1 MDAEDRQVRYMDP
14 LRKTPR
20 RQVTAMLL
28 LGLLASA
35 CTEPAEEP
43 RDRTRTGRVGQYA
56 TDSSRWGEVMIE
68 ADSVLAAG
76 VSGEDRR
83 ALLSMIERQH
93 QSWLAQDSGALRDL
107 MAADAMRV
115 HTRSGFSDSADA
127 IVAALP
133 VEWEPHERPYGTI
146 AQSFEILDVQLAIQ
160 GDIATATYW
169 IDVHGG
175 ARWEFNGQRV
185 SFDVY
190 RRAAPTW
197 ELLFHTDAEARRS
210 GAGAESGLPHMEFVY
225 PAEDLERVAA
235 FYQPLLGE
243 PDGRSSE
250 RVSYDLG
257 NARFHFDTTAL
268 AGVAEATDGTP
279 NGYAEFVVPDL
290 DGEALRLQ
298 SVGIAVDR
306 IDATVE
312 RPAAALVQD
321 PAGNVLLLREQ
332 AQAEDAVGAPSLTV
346 APDPGSSHEI
356 QQTIE
361 GYWNAW
367 LMMDTETLVD
377 QLSSDSR
384 LVVET
389 DARGTIAYESNEE
402 IRQALPAIWSTY
414 DRGPAGLALDVT
426 IGSPTVRHLAELA
439 LLSYEYRMSGID
451 SPRNHES
458 GVVTHLL
465 EKGRSGWKI
474 GWSLFT
480 MLDDSDNLV
489 LSLDYT
495 GYPVGPLRRPERFYT
510 DILRLGS
517 PDQDVGYRG
526 WWTRNSVFGIY
537 RVGSSSPE
545 LLRPRRTNGYASFW
559 VESVDEVYEYLQRS
573 GSTFPVIRAINDR
586 AGVDRQPGYIQLVST
601 DSEGNI
607 VLFSEYPGT

>member
-1 MDAEDRQVRYMDP
+1 
-14 LRKTPR
+14 
-20 RQVTAMLL
+20 MLV
-28 LGLLASA
+28 LGLLVSA

-43 RDRTRTGRVGQYA
+43 KDRTGTRRVEQYA
-56 TDSSRWGEVMIE
+56 TDSSRWGEVTIE
-68 ADSVLAAG
+68 VDSVVASG
-76 VSGEDRR
+76 VTGEDRS
-83 ALLSMIERQH
+83 ALLEMIERQH
-93 QSWLAQDSGALRDL
+93 REWLAQGSLELRDL
-107 MAADAMRV
+107 LAADAMRV
-115 HTRSGFSDSADA
+115 HARSGLSDSADA

-133 VEWEPHERPYGTI
+133 VEWEPHERPYGII
-146 AQSFEILDVQLAIQ
+146 AQSFEIRDVELGVQ

-169 IDVHGG
+169 MDVHGG
-175 ARWEFNGQRV
+175 ARWEFNGQRL

-190 RRAAPTW
+190 RRAADTW
-197 ELLFHTDAEARRS
+197 ELLFHTDAAAGRS
-210 GAGAESGLPHMEFVY
+210 DAAAELGLPHMEFVY

-250 RVSYDLG
+250 RLSYDLG
-257 NARFHFDTTAL
+257 DARFHFDTTAL
-268 AGVAEATDGTP
+268 NGFAEATDGFP

-298 SVGIAVDR
+298 SVGISVDR
-306 IDATVE
+306 VEATSV

-332 AQAEDAVGAPSLTV
+332 AHVQDSVVAPSLTL
-346 APDPGSSHEI
+346 APAGSSHEI

-384 LVVET
+384 WILET
-389 DARGTIAYESNEE
+389 DARGAIAYQGNEE
-402 IRQALPAIWSTY
+402 IRQALPAIWSNY
-414 DRGPAGLALDVT
+414 DRGPAGVAVDVT
-426 IGSPTVRHLAELA
+426 IGSPTVRQLSELA
-439 LLSYEYRMSGID
+439 LVSYEYRMVGID
-451 SPRNHES
+451 SSRDREA

-465 EKGRSGWKI
+465 EEGRSGWKI

-480 MLDDSDNLV
+480 TLDDSDDLV

-510 DILRLGS
+510 DVLRLGS
-517 PDQDVGYRG
+517 PYQDVAYRG
-526 WWTRNSVFGIY
+526 WWTRSSVFGIY

-545 LLRPRRTNGYASFW
+545 LLRPRRTNGYASLW

-573 GSTFPVIRAINDR
+573 GSTFPVIPAINDTE
-586 AGVDRQPGYIQLVST
+586 GVDRQPGYIQLVST

>member
-1 MDAEDRQVRYMDP
+1 MDMEARQVRFMGAV
-14 LRKTPR
+14 RGTSR
-20 RQVTAMLL
+20 RQMTALL
-28 LGLLASA
+28 VLGLLAPA
-35 CTEPAEEP
+35 CTEPAEKP
-43 RDRTRTGRVGQYA
+43 TDRTGTERAGQYA
-56 TDSSRWGEVMIE
+56 TDSSRWGEVTIQT
-68 ADSVLAAG
+68 DSVVTAG
-76 VSGEDRR
+76 ASGEDRR
-83 ALLSMIERQH
+83 ALLEMIERQH
-93 QSWLAQDSGALRDL
+93 QGWLAQDSRALRDV
-107 MAADAMRV
+107 MATDAMRV
-115 HTRSGFSDSADA
+115 HASSGLSDSADA

-133 VEWEPHERPYGTI
+133 VEWESHERPYGII
-146 AQSFEILDVQLAIQ
+146 AQSYEIRDVELAVQ

-169 IDVHGG
+169 MDVHGG
-175 ARWEFNGQRV
+175 ARWEFDGQRV

-197 ELLFHTDAEARRS
+197 ELLFHTDAAARRS
-210 GAGAESGLPHMEFVY
+210 DAAAELGLPHMEFVY

-250 RVSYDLG
+250 RLSYDLG
-257 NARFHFDTTAL
+257 DARFHFDTTTLTGFAQS
-268 AGVAEATDGTP
+268 TDGTP

-290 DGEALRLQ
+290 DGEALRLR
-298 SVGIAVDR
+298 SMGISVDR
-306 IDATVE
+306 VDATAE

-332 AQAEDAVGAPSLTV
+332 AHVEDSVGAPSLTV

-361 GYWNAW
+361 AYWNAW
-367 LMMDTETLVD
+367 LMMDTESLVD

-384 LVVET
+384 WVSET
-389 DARGTIAYESNEE
+389 DARGAIDYEGNEE
-402 IRQALPAIWSTY
+402 IRQALPAVWSNY
-414 DRGPAGLALDVT
+414 DRGPAGVAVDVN
-426 IGSPTVRHLAELA
+426 IGSRTVRHLSDLA
-439 LLSYEYRMSGID
+439 LVSYEYRMVGVD
-451 SPRNHES
+451 SSRNHEA

-465 EKGRSGWKI
+465 EKERSGWKI

-480 MLDDSDNLV
+480 TLDDSDDLV

-517 PDQDVGYRG
+517 PYQDVAYRG
-526 WWTRNSVFGIY
+526 WWTRSSVFGIY

-545 LLRPRRTNGYASFW
+545 LLRPKRTNGYASFW

-573 GSTFPVIRAINDR
+573 GSTFPVILAINDTE
-586 AGVDRQPGYIQLVST
+586 GIDRQPGYIQLVST

-607 VLFSEYPGT
+607 VLFTEYPGT